1 MLQLKQLK
9 NQKTERPINNQY
21 TLITSRFIFFIS
33 YETVICAYAP
43 KTNNLIIFDYLK
55 NLNVSRTTAKYLYQ
69 FLDEVNFR
77 FKNFRNYEKLE
88 KEKVMYKKLELA
100 SRDSYNT
107 NVLYLSDSFIE
118 KLFNL

>member
-21 TLITSRFIFFIS
+21 TLIISRFIFFIS
-33 YETVICAYAP
+33 YETVICAYDS

-55 NLNVSRTTAKYLYQ
+55 NLNVSRTTSKYLYQ

>member
-1 MLQLKQLK
+1 MLQLKQMK
-9 NQKTERPINNQY
+9 NQKSNRPVNNQY

-33 YETVICAYAP
+33 YETVICAYDS

-55 NLNVSRTTAKYLYQ
+55 NLNVSRTTSKYLYQ
-69 FLDEVNFR
+69 FLSEVNFR
-77 FKNFRNYEKLE
+77 FKNFRNDEKLE